1 MDILAAFK
9 AFADKSEVF
18 DKYVLAAGILV
29 FLFFSTNSRRE
40 KLAIFLTLILSF
52 LVARLVLT
60 PIIHFLYYQPH
71 IASLAQLR
79 LLESEQ
85 NDWPFPNGHAAF
97 LLAIATAVYLYNKK
111 WGIGFF
117 IVVFFLNISRILA
130 GVHALADIGGG
141 MAIGVITAS
150 IIFYFTA
157 KRRPPAA
164 TKGEV

>member
-9 AFADKSEVF
+9 AFADQSEVF
-18 DKYVLAAGILV
+18 DKYVLAVGLLL

-71 IASLAQLR
+71 IASLAELR
-79 LLESEQ
+79 LSESEQ

-111 WGIGFF
+111 WGVGFF
-117 IVVFFLNISRILA
+117 IAVLFLNISRIVA
-130 GVHALADIGGG
+130 GVHALADMFGG
-141 MAIGVITAS
+141 MIVGVITAT
-150 IIFYFTA
+150 IIFYVTA
-157 KRRPPAA
+157 KRGPKVA
-164 TKGEV
+164 TKV